1 MARAH
6 WAILTVLPIGAV
18 VLAAPTAAAPD
29 CIDSA
34 PFTRVCANPG
44 HTAIT
49 TTPNPNMIPNSGWG
63 YGWGT
68 PVIGIGGGG
77 IWIGF

>member
-1 MARAH
+1 MERS
-6 WAILTVLPIGAV
+6 LLMVLPILLSGNV
-18 VLAAPTAAAPD
+18 VLAAPASATPNCLD
-29 CIDSA
+29 TA

>member
-1 MARAH
+1 
-6 WAILTVLPIGAV
+6 V
-18 VLAAPTAAAPD
+18 AAPT
-29 CIDSA
+29 CFDSA